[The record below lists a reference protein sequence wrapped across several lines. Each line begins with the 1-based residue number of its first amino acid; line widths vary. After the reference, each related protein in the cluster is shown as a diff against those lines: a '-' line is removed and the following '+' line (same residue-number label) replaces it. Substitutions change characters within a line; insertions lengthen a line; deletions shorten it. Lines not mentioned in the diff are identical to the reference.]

1 MPAWS
6 RIHRPSEFCQQL
18 SVMEEEA
25 AQDLRNTQY
34 EVPVGDG
41 LEHVRAKPLP
51 EFHDTFLMA
60 GWAEISSL
68 AGEGQQPFCSAPIA
82 ANPGEAVVQVTT
94 LQVPDDYL
102 PEIRSPEAIALLE
115 SLLVNLLEG
124 LEVILYALVVRGE
137 MGLSSPVDRASFG
150 HGVVPEKRGEKG
162 P

>member
-1 MPAWS
+1 
-6 RIHRPSEFCQQL
+6 
-18 SVMEEEA
+18 MEEEA

-60 GWAEISSL
+60 GWPEISSL

-115 SLLVNLLEG
+115 SLLVNLREG
-124 LEVILYALVVRGE
+124 LEVILYALVVWGE
-137 MGLSSPVDRASFG
+137 MGLSRPVDRASFG